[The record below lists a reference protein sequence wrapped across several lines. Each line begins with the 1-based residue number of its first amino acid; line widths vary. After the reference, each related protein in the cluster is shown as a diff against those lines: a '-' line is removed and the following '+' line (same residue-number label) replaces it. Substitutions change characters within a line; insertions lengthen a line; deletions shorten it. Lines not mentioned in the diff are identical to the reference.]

1 MQGYILLFNWVNC
14 IIQIWIRQLG
24 HMTDYRNFTIYGH
37 HRFAMI
43 YFTGRNRV
51 SKTPL
56 FIRLAR
62 PTYGRYLLWSN
73 NISSEGM
80 EILSAMQE
88 PFLILGNHSQVY
100 DPFFVSAAAK
110 VHIRWVAGAYLFKL
124 YGLKTLLGGWVGGIS
139 KQQGRSDLHTI
150 RTISEALKRGENVGL
165 FPEGTR
171 TWDGESVGFDEST
184 AKLIKILKVPLI
196 IVNLEG
202 IYATKPRWAD
212 KKRVGSPIIRVLPPL
227 SKEAIATMTKG
238 ELYTYLVKNLSFS
251 FSSWQRKNRTPF
263 KGKAQAQGL
272 QRVLYLCPGCGSF
285 STLET
290 KKDLI
295 TCTKCSMTARL
306 DAYDQLTT
314 LQGDNPF
321 TDVPQ
326 WHDWEAGQ
334 LLTHMQDTSFGS
346 PIFPPDK
353 GVLFQRGED
362 GKLLTLS
369 KEFSLSMTG
378 EGMLVV
384 GTNPVLF
391 SLFSFSHMQSMIIN
405 AKNTIEFY
413 HDEKLYRIRIEK
425 NSSSLKY
432 VELFHMHA
440 YAQKEKKETL

>member
-1 MQGYILLFNWVNC
+1 
-14 IIQIWIRQLG
+14 
-24 HMTDYRNFTIYGH
+24 
-37 HRFAMI
+37 
-43 YFTGRNRV
+43 V

-62 PTYGRYLLWSN
+62 PTYGRYLLRSN
-73 NISSEGM
+73 HIRSEGM
-80 EILSAMQE
+80 EILSSMQE

-124 YGLKTLLGGWVGGIS
+124 YGLKTLLGRWVGGIS

-150 RTISEALKRGENVGL
+150 RTISKALKRGENVGL

-202 IYATKPRWAD
+202 VYALKPRWAD

-227 SKEAIATMTKG
+227 SKEAIASMTKG
-238 ELYTYLVKNLSFS
+238 ELYTYLVENLSFS
-251 FSSWQRKNRTPF
+251 YRSWQMKNRTPF

-272 QRVLYLCPGCGSF
+272 QRVLYLCPDCASF

-295 TCTKCSMTARL
+295 TCTRCSMTARL
-306 DAYDQLTT
+306 DAYDRLTT
-314 LQGDNPF
+314 LQGHNPF

-334 LLTHMQDTSFGS
+334 LLMHVQNAAFDI

-353 GVLFQRGED
+353 GVLFQRGEG
-362 GKLLTLS
+362 GKLLTIS
-369 KEFSLSMTG
+369 KDFSLSMTG
-378 EGMLVV
+378 EGMQVV

-391 SLFSFSHMQSMIIN
+391 IRFSFSTMQSMIIN
-405 AKNTIEFY
+405 AKNTLEFY

-432 VELFHMHA
+432 VELFHMQA
-440 YAQKEKKETL
+440 IAKKEKKETL